1 MMLVVAGIVWVT
13 SFFQVGFLSIFSIQ
27 VWAKMKIAYF
37 EAALQKDADF
47 YDVQNP
53 NEMASKI
60 AKEVAAV

>member
-1 MMLVVAGIVWVT
+1 
-13 SFFQVGFLSIFSIQ
+13 
-27 VWAKMKIAYF
+27 MKIAYF